1 MVMILPGS
9 ITPYGDP
16 SEVEARA
23 SISLLLGSLSSDIQ
37 PEVFSMSLDEIKTY
51 IQSTDSVVDNASD
64 DGGVVLLLA
73 SDNAKPRLNDFLR
86 AIEKSE
92 GVQSAV
98 GGEEAT
104 MTYDLAF
111 QLHHLLCMYV
121 CMYVCMYWFSGGI

>member
-121 CMYVCMYWFSGGI
+121 FMYWFSGGI

>member
-111 QLHHLLCMYV
+111 QLHHLLCMN
-121 CMYVCMYWFSGGI
+121 VCMYWFSGGI